1 MLKNDFQSKNVKGK
15 SIKQSEIFG
24 KNKVISIFINII
36 GYKNIIDQ
44 LKKVNLK
51 HYTVIL
57 RPHPHLKNIREK
69 IINEFKH
76 NLNTKIFIYDKL
88 TNRQVIKCS
97 KFIICDDGSTAIESL
112 LYKKQ
117 KN

>member
-1 MLKNDFQSKNVKGK
+1 M
-15 SIKQSEIFG
+15 
-24 KNKVISIFINII
+24 
-36 GYKNIIDQ
+36 
-44 LKKVNLK
+44 NLK

-97 KFIICDDGSTAIESL
+97 KFIICDDGSTALSL
-112 LYKKQ
+112 CYIKAKKLKYLGLYQVLNHHFSQ
-117 KN
+117 K